1 MKVFHKK
8 AEARAFSMAERAAGR
23 KTAFVPT
30 MGALH
35 EGHLSLVDKAR
46 ELADT
51 VIVSIFVNPTQF
63 GPNEDFDKY
72 PRTLDADIAACGNRG
87 VAAVFAPSAEE
98 MYPQG
103 PQTVWVDVESLTDTL
118 CGASR
123 PGHFRGV
130 ATVVSKL
137 FNIVQPDVA
146 VFGEKDYQQAL
157 VIKRMAEELDFPVE
171 IATAPTLREPDG
183 LAMSSR
189 NKMLTPENRAK
200 AVAIFQALEKAK
212 ADTAAGRRDA
222 DAIRAEIAAAIESS
236 GGKIDYVEIV
246 DSETLRPLDAIG
258 NEAVAAV
265 AAKYGDVRLIDNA
278 TLRAPREPR
287 N

>member
-98 MYPQG
+98 MYPRG